1 MKKKYF
7 INANIIDPHNSL
19 NEMGGLIID
28 ENGKIEA
35 IGKKVNTNNIPTREK
50 IINLNGKYI
59 FPGLVDMRVFV
70 GEPGYEYKENF
81 RTLSEA
87 ALSGG
92 VTSVVTMPNT
102 NPVID
107 NVSIVDFL
115 RLRGK
120 DKSKINIFPTAAL
133 TIGTVGENM
142 TEFGLLQSKGI
153 IGFTDGV
160 KTIQNPRIMNRIMNS
175 ASDLKSLIIQ
185 HAEDAELSKDGM
197 INDGI
202 IATKLGLQGIP
213 ISAEL
218 LIIERDLTLLE
229 YNNCRYHISQ
239 ISSAN
244 SVDIIRERKSKIDFS
259 CGVSINNLSL
269 NENDIGDFK
278 TFLKLSPPL
287 RTETDRNALVQGLN
301 DETIE
306 ILVNQSLLQ
315 AEMGCDVLAPSDMMD
330 GRIGKI
336 RKALDKNKY
345 QSVQILSYAAKYASS
360 FYGPFRDAV
369 GSKGALKG
377 DKKTYQMDYRNSD
390 ESLREVAL
398 DIKEGADMV
407 MVKPG
412 MPYLDIIRS
421 IKDKFK
427 LPVLAYQVSGE
438 YSLIE
443 NAIRKKMINKDAV
456 YESLVAFKRAGANAI
471 VSYYADRL
479 DKII

>member
-19 NEMGGLIID
+19 NEIGGIIIG

-35 IGKKVNTNNIPTREK
+35 VGKKVNTNNIPSREK
-50 IINLNGKYI
+50 ITDLKGKYI
-59 FPGLVDMRVFV
+59 FPGIVDMRVFV

-115 RLRGK
+115 KRRGR
-120 DKSKINIFPTAAL
+120 DKSKINIYPTAAL
-133 TIGTVGENM
+133 TVKAEGENM

-160 KTIQNPRIMNRIMNS
+160 KTIQNPRIMNRILNS

-229 YNNCRYHISQ
+229 YNNCRYHIAQ

-244 SVDIIRERKSKIDFS
+244 SVDIIRERKNKVNFS

-301 DETIE
+301 DKTIDVIVSDHKPEDEENKRLTFAQAETGASGIETLLPLSLELYHNGSVDLETIIEALTSKPAE
-306 ILVNQSLLQ
+306 ILKINKGNLSIGNDADFCIVDINKPWVVRKDKLISKSKNTPIEDKKLQ
-315 AEMGCDVLAPSDMMD
+315 
-330 GRIGKI
+330 GKI
-336 RKALDKNKY
+336 ISTFVNGEELFK
-345 QSVQILSYAAKYASS
+345 
-360 FYGPFRDAV
+360 
-369 GSKGALKG
+369 SK
-377 DKKTYQMDYRNSD
+377 
-390 ESLREVAL
+390 
-398 DIKEGADMV
+398 
-407 MVKPG
+407 
-412 MPYLDIIRS
+412 
-421 IKDKFK
+421 
-427 LPVLAYQVSGE
+427 
-438 YSLIE
+438 
-443 NAIRKKMINKDAV
+443 
-456 YESLVAFKRAGANAI
+456 
-471 VSYYADRL
+471 
-479 DKII
+479 

>member
-7 INANIIDPHNSL
+7 INANIIDPYNSL
-19 NEMGGLIID
+19 NETGGLIID
-28 ENGKIEA
+28 ENGKIEGV
-35 IGKKVNTNNIPTREK
+35 GKKVNTNNIPSREK
-50 IINLNGKYI
+50 VIDLKGKHI

-70 GEPGYEYKENF
+70 GEPGFEYKENF

-115 RLRGK
+115 RRRGR

-133 TIGTVGENM
+133 TVNTEGENM
-142 TEFGLLQSKGI
+142 TEFGLLQGKGI
-153 IGFTDGV
+153 IGFTDGI

-175 ASDLKSLIIQ
+175 ASDLNSLIIQ

-213 ISAEL
+213 VSAEL
-218 LIIERDLTLLE
+218 LILERDLTLLE

-239 ISSAN
+239 ISSAS
-244 SVDIIRERKSKIDFS
+244 SVEIIRERKKKINFS

-287 RTETDRNALVQGLN
+287 RTEDDRNALVQGLV
-301 DETIE
+301 DETIDVIVSDHKPE
-306 ILVNQSLLQ
+306 DEENKRLTFAQ
-315 AEMGCDVLAPSDMMD
+315 AETGASGIETLLPLSLELYHNGSVNLET
-330 GRIGKI
+330 II
-336 RKALDKNKY
+336 KALTSNPAKILKINKGNLSIGNDADFCIVDINKPWVVRKEKLISKSKNTP
-345 QSVQILSYAAKYASS
+345 IE
-360 FYGPFRDAV
+360 
-369 GSKGALKG
+369 
-377 DKKTYQMDYRNSD
+377 DKKLQG
-390 ESLREVAL
+390 
-398 DIKEGADMV
+398 KV
-407 MVKPG
+407 MNTFANG
-412 MPYLDIIRS
+412 EEL
-421 IKDKFK
+421 FK
-427 LPVLAYQVSGE
+427 AE
-438 YSLIE
+438 
-443 NAIRKKMINKDAV
+443 
-456 YESLVAFKRAGANAI
+456 
-471 VSYYADRL
+471 
-479 DKII
+479 

>member
-7 INANIIDPHNSL
+7 INANIIDPYNSL
-19 NEMGGLIID
+19 NETGGLIIN
-28 ENGKIEA
+28 ENGKIEGV
-35 IGKKVNTNNIPTREK
+35 GKKVNTNNIPSREK
-50 IINLNGKYI
+50 VIDLKGKYI

-70 GEPGYEYKENF
+70 GEPGFEYKENF

-115 RLRGK
+115 RRRGR

-133 TIGTVGENM
+133 TVNTEGENM
-142 TEFGLLQSKGI
+142 TEFGLLQGKGI
-153 IGFTDGV
+153 IGFTDGI

-175 ASDLKSLIIQ
+175 ASDLNSLIIQ

-213 ISAEL
+213 VSAEL
-218 LIIERDLTLLE
+218 LILERDLTLLE

-239 ISSAN
+239 ISSAS
-244 SVDIIRERKSKIDFS
+244 SVEIIRERKKKVNFS

-287 RTETDRNALVQGLN
+287 RTEDDRNALVQGLV

-306 ILVNQSLLQ
+306 VIVSDHKPEDEENKRLTFAQ
-315 AEMGCDVLAPSDMMD
+315 AETGASGIETLLPLSLELYHNGSVNLET
-330 GRIGKI
+330 II
-336 RKALDKNKY
+336 KALTSSPAKILKINKGNLSIGNDADFCIVDINKPWVVRKEKLISKSKNTP
-345 QSVQILSYAAKYASS
+345 IE
-360 FYGPFRDAV
+360 
-369 GSKGALKG
+369 
-377 DKKTYQMDYRNSD
+377 DKKLQGKVINTFVNG
-390 ESLREVAL
+390 EEL
-398 DIKEGADMV
+398 
-407 MVKPG
+407 
-412 MPYLDIIRS
+412 
-421 IKDKFK
+421 FK
-427 LPVLAYQVSGE
+427 AE
-438 YSLIE
+438 
-443 NAIRKKMINKDAV
+443 
-456 YESLVAFKRAGANAI
+456 
-471 VSYYADRL
+471 
-479 DKII
+479 